1 MTTTAGPR
9 LVRHL
14 TTPAA
19 LALADLAALFDDLQ
33 CSLACCERLIAELDG
48 PADAVALEAFWTTA
62 VISYGRC
69 FSPGKRGVGLTEDD
83 ITATKLEGDV
93 LGWHKALLQI
103 RDLYAGKVN
112 PREAFTVGAAPND
125 FGKAEGV
132 ALSSMRRPPVDDISV
147 RQTGA
152 IAYALCGII
161 DARIAEQQQVVFTAA
176 AALRKAELAKL
187 PVLEVV
193 SEEPTPVVPE
203 S

>member
-1 MTTTAGPR
+1 M
-9 LVRHL
+9 
-14 TTPAA
+14 
-19 LALADLAALFDDLQ
+19 ADLAALFDDLQ